1 MRRPQVKKILA
12 TFIIIFAFTLLFV
25 SCGNSSE
32 KNSAIPTITVVGT
45 SMGPVPPGLPEVEA
59 AINAITEKEIG
70 VRVKFNIFDIGS
82 YQQQT
87 GLVLT
92 SQEKA
97 DLVTF
102 MPGGSLVFSVM
113 VSQNQLMDIGD
124 LLNEYGQDLLKATN
138 DVIPGFINAT
148 RVDGKVYGVSGF
160 YNKVS
165 NDYFLVRDD
174 ILKKH
179 NISIANLGSLDDV
192 ETVLAKLKNAEPNM
206 SAILPATAPPSGA
219 LISMESGFF
228 EDFADP
234 VAMDIFGSVM
244 EPLAVSFVS
253 DPYRVVNVYKSISYK
268 KKLDR
273 AHRWYQAGY
282 AYKDAAINT
291 EMAEELVKS
300 GKGIAWITASETGVE
315 VNKTAQT
322 GFPITALKIVSG
334 LISTG
339 TMTRWGWGV
348 PSYSKEG
355 EAAIKF
361 LNMLYTD
368 ERIVN
373 LVTFGIEGR
382 DYIAKPDGTIGYP
395 EGITAQTVPYHMVE
409 FLYGNQFLMKV
420 WEGNPPDLRQQILKE
435 NREAPVSALMGFL
448 FNPASVQNELSAVTN
463 VLAQYRTSL
472 EIGIVDPETE
482 LPKFL
487 KALDDAGAE
496 RIIAETQRQLDAW
509 KTVNEK

>member
-1 MRRPQVKKILA
+1 MKKIV
-12 TFIIIFAFTLLFV
+12 IILIAVFVLVMACTKEKAPAGDGSTDIRNITL
-25 SCGNSSE
+25 
-32 KNSAIPTITVVGT
+32 VGT
-45 SMGPVPPGLPEVEA
+45 TMGPVPPGLPEVEA

-70 VRVKFNIFDIGS
+70 VRVKLNILGIGS
-82 YQQQT
+82 YPQQAS
-87 GLVLT
+87 LILT

-102 MPGGSLVFSVM
+102 IPGGPLGFSVM

-124 LLNEYGQDLLKATN
+124 LLNQYGNDLLKATD

-160 YNKVS
+160 YNKVM
-165 NDYFLVRDD
+165 NEYFLARED

-179 NISIANLGSLDDV
+179 NISIAGLGSLDDI
-192 ETVLAKLKNAEPNM
+192 EEVLAKLKNEEPNM
-206 SAILPATAPPSGA
+206 SAILPASAGDSGA
-219 LISMESGFF
+219 LISMEGGNFF

-234 VAMDIFGSVM
+234 VAMDIFGSIM
-244 EPLAVSFVS
+244 APLAVSFVN
-253 DPYRVVNVYKSISYK
+253 DPFKAVNVYKSVPYK
-268 KKLDR
+268 RMLDR

-300 GKGIAWITASETGVE
+300 GKGIAWITSSETGVE

-322 GFPITALKIVSG
+322 GFPITVFKITSG

-339 TMTRWGWGV
+339 VMTKWGWGV

-355 EAAIKF
+355 AAAIKF

-373 LVTFGIEGR
+373 LITFGIEGR
-382 DYIAKPDGTIGYP
+382 DYIAKPGGTIGYP
-395 EGITAQTVPYHMVE
+395 QGVTAQTVPYHVVE
-409 FLYGNQFLMKV
+409 FLYGSQFLMKV

-435 NREAPVSALMGFL
+435 NREAPVSPLMGFL
-448 FNPASVQNELSAVTN
+448 FNPVSVQNEVSAVTN
-463 VLAQYRTSL
+463 VLAQYRPSL
-472 EIGIVDPETE
+472 ESGTVDPETE
-482 LPKFL
+482 LPEFL
-487 KALDDAGAE
+487 EALDAAGAE
-496 RIIAETQRQLDAW
+496 KIIAETQRQLDAW
-509 KTVNEK
+509 RAANNK